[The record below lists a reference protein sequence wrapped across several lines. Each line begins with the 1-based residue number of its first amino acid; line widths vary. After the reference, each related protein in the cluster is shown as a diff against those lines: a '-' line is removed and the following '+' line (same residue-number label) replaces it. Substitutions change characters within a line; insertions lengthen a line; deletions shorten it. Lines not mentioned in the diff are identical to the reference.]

1 MIYKAFKLAFPN
13 TLPIL
18 AGFWFVGLAYGLYM
32 HVSGFSFVYPM
43 LKRLIIFGGSL
54 EFITV
59 AMLLYLLVL

>member
-43 LKRLIIFGGSL
+43 LMRLIIFGGSL
-54 EFITV
+54 
-59 AMLLYLLVL
+59 